1 MQREG
6 AQRGVKLMQA
16 KIQAPASDSK
26 KMGGF
31 LDEHPGFITGRQNL
45 LKKKSSDKQFPLIF
59 PQAPAIQL
67 GFITV
72 K

>member
-1 MQREG
+1 
-6 AQRGVKLMQA
+6 MQA
-16 KIQAPASDSK
+16 KIQAPASGSK

-31 LDEHPGFITGRQNL
+31 IDEHPGFFYWKTKLIKEN
-45 LKKKSSDKQFPLIF
+45 SSDKQFSLMF